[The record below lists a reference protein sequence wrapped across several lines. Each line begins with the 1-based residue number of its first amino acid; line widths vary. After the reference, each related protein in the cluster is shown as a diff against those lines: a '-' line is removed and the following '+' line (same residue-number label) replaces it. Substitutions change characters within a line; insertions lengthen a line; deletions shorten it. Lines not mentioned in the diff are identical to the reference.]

1 MFTLPK
7 CKKLMVLTIVVLLKS
22 SMLFSQKVILD
33 NKDTLICFTQ
43 PECKM
48 ILKEFSRA
56 TYLDTLNKIQ
66 SREIYILKNSN
77 KELQEMLDIKA
88 SQLKLSQD
96 LNKIK
101 EVEIERLV
109 SQKEKLKKEITRQRT
124 HKIIGIIAGSIS
136 TAFMTYLWIAK

>member
-1 MFTLPK
+1 
-7 CKKLMVLTIVVLLKS
+7 
-22 SMLFSQKVILD
+22 
-33 NKDTLICFTQ
+33 
-43 PECKM
+43 M

>member
-1 MFTLPK
+1 M
-7 CKKLMVLTIVVLLKS
+7 VLLKS

-56 TYLDTLNKIQ
+56 TYLDTLSKIQ
-66 SREIYILKNSN
+66 AREISLLNTSV
-77 KELQEMLDIKA
+77 KELKEMIDIKA

-96 LNKIK
+96 LSKIK
-101 EVEIERLV
+101 DIEIDRLV
-109 SQKEKLKKEITRQRT
+109 MQKEKLNKEIARQKT
-124 HKIIGIIAGSIS
+124 HKVIGIIAGSIS
-136 TAFMTYLWIAK
+136 TAFMTYLWIVK

>member
-1 MFTLPK
+1 M
-7 CKKLMVLTIVVLLKS
+7 VLLKS
-22 SMLFSQKVILD
+22 SIVFSQKVILD

-56 TYLDTLNKIQ
+56 NYLDTLSKIQ
-66 SREIYILKNSN
+66 SREISLLKTSN
-77 KELQEMLDIKA
+77 KELQEMIDIKA

-96 LNKIK
+96 LSKIK
-101 EVEIERLV
+101 DVEIERLGV
-109 SQKEKLKKEITRQRT
+109 QKARLKKEITRQKT

-136 TAFMTYLWIAK
+136 TAFMTYLWISK